1 MGGGCLACHFVNLES
16 SMYRFHIAI
25 LALIFVTLF
34 AWDRATSQAPAAGQK
49 LPGARLAIEAINYPS
64 LQAAIDALP
73 PTGGV
78 VRLPAGTFEINEP
91 LRISQE
97 DVLLEGSGTATHIKN
112 VATNGQP
119 AIEIDNPKRKTDGR
133 ATLWRVELQN
143 LRVTGNEKSG
153 HGILAHHIDEFY
165 LHGVT
170 VSYHGGDGVH
180 LDHCYEDPRICDC
193 LLTYNKGAGL
203 HLDVCHD
210 IVVVGNQFEEN
221 LDALV
226 CKDGFNLCM
235 TGNNLDDHLR
245 HGVVIENTYGSVV
258 SGNMIEEC
266 NGIAI
271 ILDRDCYGI
280 TLSSN
285 VIAHEVAGG
294 IDLRD
299 AHGCAISANTFTIV
313 KKDALRIGPA
323 SSRITVNGNSFSNSY
338 IGESKQKREKVDSA
352 ASGIVLSGASEIAIS
367 GNSFSGLTTP
377 AITQEGEF
385 SKRVLFSGNVLTDL
399 PKMVE
404 QPTSQFYSGP
414 GNLTQ

>member
-1 MGGGCLACHFVNLES
+1 MS
-16 SMYRFHIAI
+16 RFQFAT
-25 LALIFVTLF
+25 LALIVIILL
-34 AWDRATSQAPAAGQK
+34 AWNRATSQAPPAQPR
-49 LPGARLAIEAINYPS
+49 LPGARPAIEASNYAT

-78 VRLPAGTFEINEP
+78 VHLPAGTFEITKP

-97 DVLLEGSGTATHIKN
+97 DVLIEGSGTATQIKN

-119 AIEIDNPKRKTDGR
+119 AIEIDNPKRQTDAR

-143 LRVTGNEKSG
+143 LRITGNEKSG
-153 HGILAHHIDEFY
+153 HGILAHHVDEIF

-170 VSYHGGDGVH
+170 VSYHGGDGIH

-193 LLTYNKGAGL
+193 LLTYNKAAGL
-203 HLDVCHD
+203 MLDGCHD
-210 IVVVGNQFEEN
+210 IVVVGNHFEEN
-221 LDALV
+221 LDAVV
-226 CKDGFNLCM
+226 CKDSFNLCM

-280 TLSSN
+280 TLASN

-299 AHGCAISANTFTIV
+299 AHGCAVSGNTFTIV

-323 SSRITVNGNSFSNSY
+323 SSRITVTGNNFSSSF
-338 IGESKQKREKVDSA
+338 IGEGKDKRAATDRT
-352 ASGIVLSGASEIAIS
+352 ASGIVLAGTSDIAIS
-367 GNSFSGLTTP
+367 GNLFSGLTTE
-377 AITQEGEF
+377 AVAWDGEP
-385 SKRVLFSGNVLTDL
+385 SARVLFSSNVVTDV
-399 PKMVE
+399 PPATGK
-404 QPTSQFYSGP
+404 P
-414 GNLTQ
+414 

>member
-1 MGGGCLACHFVNLES
+1 MS
-16 SMYRFHIAI
+16 
-25 LALIFVTLF
+25 
-34 AWDRATSQAPAAGQK
+34 
-49 LPGARLAIEAINYPS
+49 
-64 LQAAIDALP
+64 
-73 PTGGV
+73 
-78 VRLPAGTFEINEP
+78 
-91 LRISQE
+91 
-97 DVLLEGSGTATHIKN
+97 
-112 VATNGQP
+112 GQP
-119 AIEIDNPKRKTDGR
+119 AIEIDNPKRKTDSR
-133 ATLWRVELQN
+133 ATLWRVEFQN
-143 LRVTGNEKSG
+143 LRLTGNEKSG
-153 HGILAHHIDEFY
+153 HGILAHHVDEIF
-165 LHGVT
+165 LHGIT
-170 VSYHGGDGVH
+170 VSYHGGDGIH

-193 LLTYNKGAGL
+193 LLTYNKAAGL

-221 LDALV
+221 LDAVV

-299 AHGCAISANTFTIV
+299 AHGCAVSANTFTIV

-323 SSRITVNGNSFSNSY
+323 SSRITVTGNNFSNSY
-338 IGESKQKREKVDSA
+338 IGEGSQKRQKVDSA
-352 ASGIVLSGASEIAIS
+352 AAGIVLAGTSDIAIS
-367 GNSFSGLTTP
+367 GNSFSGLTTK
-377 AITQEGEF
+377 AVAVEGDA
-385 SKRVLFSGNVLTDL
+385 KRVLFSDNVLTE
-399 PKMVE
+399 VE
-404 QPTSQFYSGP
+404 SDHSKLAESR
-414 GNLTQ
+414 GNLE

>member
-1 MGGGCLACHFVNLES
+1 MSRFQFASLTLIVITLLAWN
-16 SMYRFHIAI
+16 
-25 LALIFVTLF
+25 
-34 AWDRATSQAPAAGQK
+34 RATSQAPAAQPK
-49 LPGARLAIEAINYPS
+49 LPGARPAIDAANYAT

-78 VRLPAGTFEINEP
+78 VRVPAGTFEITEP

-97 DVLLEGSGTATHIKN
+97 DVLVEGSGTATHIKN
-112 VATNGQP
+112 VATGGQP
-119 AIEIDNPKRKTDGR
+119 AIEIDNPKRKTEPR
-133 ATLWRVELQN
+133 ATLWRIELQN
-143 LRVTGNEKSG
+143 LRITGNEKSG
-153 HGILAHHIDEFY
+153 HGILAHHVDEIF

-170 VSYHGGDGVH
+170 ISYHGGDGIH

-203 HLDVCHD
+203 MLDVCHD
-210 IVVVGNQFEEN
+210 IVVVGNHFEEN
-221 LDALV
+221 LDALI
-226 CKDGFNLCM
+226 CKDSFNLCM
-235 TGNNLDDHLR
+235 TGNNLDDHIR
-245 HGVVIENTYGSVV
+245 HGVVIENTYGCVV

-299 AHGCAISANTFTIV
+299 AHGCTISANTFTIV

-323 SSRITVNGNSFSNSY
+323 SSRITVTGNNFSNSY
-338 IGESKQKREKVDSA
+338 IGESKQKRQKVDSDA
-352 ASGIVLSGASEIAIS
+352 AGIVLNGTSDIAIS
-367 GNSFSGLTTP
+367 GNSFAGLTTP
-377 AITQEGEF
+377 AMVWEGE
-385 SKRVLFSGNVLTDL
+385 SQRVLFLGNLLTDV
-399 PKMVE
+399 PPMAE
-404 QPTSQFYSGP
+404 QPAKQLDAGP
-414 GNLTQ
+414 RNLATP

>member
-1 MGGGCLACHFVNLES
+1 MNRFSFGAIAVVFV
-16 SMYRFHIAI
+16 I
-25 LALIFVTLF
+25 LF
-34 AWDRATSQAPAAGQK
+34 AWNRATSQAPPTAPK
-49 LPGARLAIEAINYPS
+49 LPGARPAIDAANYAT
-64 LQAAIDALP
+64 LQAALDALP

-78 VRLPAGTFEINEP
+78 VHLPAGTFEITEP

-97 DVLLEGSGTATHIKN
+97 DVLIEGSGTATHIKN
-112 VATNGQP
+112 VATSGQP
-119 AIEIDNPKRKTDGR
+119 AIEIDNPKRKTDPR

-143 LRVTGNEKSG
+143 LRITGNEKSG
-153 HGILAHHIDEFY
+153 HGILAHHVDEIF

-170 VSYHGGDGVH
+170 VSYHGGDGIH

-193 LLTYNKGAGL
+193 LMTYNKGAGL
-203 HLDVCHD
+203 HLDLCHD

-226 CKDGFNLCM
+226 CKDSFNLCM

-299 AHGCAISANTFTIV
+299 AHGCTVSANTFTIV
-313 KKDALRIGPA
+313 KKDALRIGPG
-323 SSRITVNGNSFSNSY
+323 SSRITVTGNNFSNSY
-338 IGESKQKREKVDSA
+338 IGENKQKRQKVDSDA
-352 ASGIVLSGASEIAIS
+352 AGIVLNGTSDIAIS
-367 GNSFSGLTTP
+367 GNSFAGLTTP
-377 AITQEGEF
+377 AMLWEGEP
-385 SKRVLFSGNVLTDL
+385 SQRVMFLGNLLTDL
-399 PKMVE
+399 PEMASEPAKLLRSSN
-404 QPTSQFYSGP
+404 QNLSQSRTEP
-414 GNLTQ
+414 

>member
-1 MGGGCLACHFVNLES
+1 MNRTTLWMSAFLLAGGLLAWQ
-16 SMYRFHIAI
+16 
-25 LALIFVTLF
+25 F
-34 AWDRATSQAPAAGQK
+34 AASQPTVPGTSR
-49 LPGARLAIEAINYPS
+49 LPGARPAIDAANYPS

-78 VRLPAGTFEINEP
+78 VRLPAGTFEIHEP

-97 DVLLEGSGTATHIKN
+97 DILIEGSGTATHIKN
-112 VATNGQP
+112 IATGGQP
-119 AIEIDNPKRKTDGR
+119 AIEIDNPKRKNDSR
-133 ATLWRVELQN
+133 ATLWRVEIQN

-153 HGILAHHIDEFY
+153 HGILAHHVDEIF

-170 VSYHGGDGVH
+170 VSYHGGNGIH

-203 HLDVCHD
+203 YLDLCHD

-221 LDALV
+221 QDALV
-226 CKDGFNLCM
+226 CKDSFNLCM

-271 ILDRDCYGI
+271 ILDRDCYGV

-299 AHGCAISANTFTIV
+299 AHGCAVSANTFTIV
-313 KKDALRIGPA
+313 KKDALRIGPG
-323 SSRITVNGNSFSNSY
+323 SSRITVTGNNFSNSY
-338 IGESKQKREKVDSA
+338 IGEGSQKRQKVDA
-352 ASGIVLSGASEIAIS
+352 DATGIVLDGTSDIAIS
-367 GNSFSGLTTP
+367 GNSFAGLTTK
-377 AITQEGEF
+377 ALAVEGEP
-385 SKRVLFSGNVLTDL
+385 SRILFSNNVLTEVPPSDADTRPVRGL
-399 PKMVE
+399 
-404 QPTSQFYSGP
+404 TAS
-414 GNLTQ
+414 GNLMP

>member
-1 MGGGCLACHFVNLES
+1 VKRIVLLTILLLVGIVIAWNFAS
-16 SMYRFHIAI
+16 SQPPPTTQNR
-25 LALIFVTLF
+25 
-34 AWDRATSQAPAAGQK
+34 
-49 LPGARLAIEAINYPS
+49 LPGARAAIEAVHYPT

-73 PTGGV
+73 AEGGV

-91 LRISQE
+91 LRISQQ
-97 DVLLEGSGTATHIKN
+97 DVLIEGSGTATHIKN
-112 VATNGQP
+112 VNTSGQP
-119 AIEIDNPKRKTDGR
+119 AIEIDNPKRKMDPR

-143 LRVTGNEKSG
+143 LRLTGNDKSG
-153 HGILAHHIDEFY
+153 HGILAQHVDEIF

-170 VSYHGGDGVH
+170 VSYHGGDGIH

-193 LLTYNKGAGL
+193 LMTYNKGAGL
-203 HLDVCHD
+203 MLDLCHD
-210 IVVVGNQFEEN
+210 IVVVGNHFEEN
-221 LDALV
+221 LDAVV
-226 CKDGFNLCM
+226 CKDSFNLCM

-299 AHGCAISANTFTIV
+299 AHGCTVSANTFTIV

-323 SSRITVNGNSFSNSY
+323 SSRITVTGNNFSNSY
-338 IGESKQKREKVDSA
+338 IGENKQKRQKVDSDA
-352 ASGIVLSGASEIAIS
+352 AGIVLAGASDIAIT
-367 GNSFSGLTTP
+367 GNSFSGLTTK
-377 AITQEGEF
+377 ALTLEGEPAR
-385 SKRVLFSGNVLTDL
+385 RVLFTGNVLTDVQSDHAKL
-399 PKMVE
+399 GGKAA
-404 QPTSQFYSGP
+404 TN
-414 GNLTQ
+414 NLD